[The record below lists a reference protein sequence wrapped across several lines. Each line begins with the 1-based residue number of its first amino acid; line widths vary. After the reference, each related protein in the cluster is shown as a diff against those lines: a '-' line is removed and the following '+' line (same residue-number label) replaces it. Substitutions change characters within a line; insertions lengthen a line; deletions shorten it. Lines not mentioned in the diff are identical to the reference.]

1 MRMCYLNWNKWTM
14 VTKLSTVRCFYRTRS
29 VQTSRELGG
38 RIDAARSGRYGGTEV
53 ATEPQVEIKRME
65 CGKSCISRWP
75 GGRVAVAV
83 AHASLQW
90 VSGERVASG
99 VSIASVNKSH
109 PKPPPL

>member
-1 MRMCYLNWNKWTM
+1 MDHGNEVVNGEML
-14 VTKLSTVRCFYRTRS
+14 YRTRS

-38 RIDAARSGRYGGTEV
+38 RIDAARSGRYGSTEV

-83 AHASLQW
+83 AHS
-90 VSGERVASG
+90 SYGG
-99 VSIASVNKSH
+99 
-109 PKPPPL
+109 